1 MGCKKLK
8 QENLPN
14 NTIDHAVRILADLVA
29 FPSVSNQGNEDIINY
44 IEKYLASYSL
54 QPKLIPAESFN
65 SAQRQGRKSYNLF
78 VTVGDKQDGGVL
90 LSGHTDV
97 VPAFSAGWN
106 SDPFV
111 LKKDSTGRDEK
122 FYGRGTS
129 DMKGFLA
136 CILAMVPYWLS
147 KHSRIRTNPIHL
159 AFTSD
164 EEIGCIGVDYLIKEI
179 GHTLPKPE
187 AVIVGEPTSLQ
198 PVNGH
203 KSAARYKTVVTGKPA
218 HSSRPSTG
226 ANAIYA
232 ANKIVWKLQDIFS
245 QIERA
250 GAQDVPYDGCLFDPP
265 HSTISLGTISGG
277 SAVNVVAEK
286 CELGW
291 EARTLP
297 WEEPHQYM
305 KEIEEFCHTISF
317 SQKDKETLVTHTI
330 ESFLP
335 GLIPEKNSKAYQY
348 YHSMMKAQG
357 QIPQDPT
364 TVPFGTEAGKYNKA
378 GIPSLIWG
386 PGSITQAHVK
396 NEYIEKSQLSD
407 CCTLLSYL

>member
-1 MGCKKLK
+1 MKL
-8 QENLPN
+8 ENILN
-14 NTIDHAVRILADLVA
+14 NAINHAVRILADLVA
-29 FPSVSNQGNEDIINY
+29 FPSVSNQGNKDIIKY
-44 IEKYLASYSL
+44 IEKYLTSYNL
-54 QPKLIPAESFN
+54 QPRLIPAESTN
-65 SAQRQGRKSYNLF
+65 LAQRQGGKSYNLF
-78 VTVGDKQDGGVL
+78 VTVGDKKDGGVL
-90 LSGHTDV
+90 LSGHSDV
-97 VPAFSAGWN
+97 VPAFSEGWN

-111 LKKDSTGRDEK
+111 LKKDLTGKDEK
-122 FYGRGTS
+122 YYGRGTS

-136 CILAMVPYWLS
+136 CILAMVPFWLS
-147 KHSRIRTNPIHL
+147 KYSRNRTNPIHL
-159 AFTSD
+159 AFTYD
-164 EEIGCIGVDYLIKEI
+164 EEIGCIGVDDLIKEI

-187 AVIVGEPTSLQ
+187 AVIVGEPTLLQ

-203 KSAARYKTVVTGKPA
+203 KSAARYKTVVTGKSA

-245 QIERA
+245 QIEKA
-250 GAQDVPYDGCLFDPP
+250 GAQGSLYDACLFDPP
-265 HSTISLGTISGG
+265 YSTISLGTISGG
-277 SAVNVVAEK
+277 SAINVVAEK

-297 WEEPHQYM
+297 WEAPHQYM
-305 KEIEEFCHTISF
+305 KQIEEFCDTISS
-317 SQKDKETLVTHTI
+317 SQKEKETLFTNTI

-348 YHSMMKAQG
+348 YHSMIKAQG
-357 QIPQDPT
+357 KIPQDPT

-386 PGSITQAHVK
+386 PGSIAQAHAI
-396 NEYIEKSQLSD
+396 NEYIEKSQLTG